1 MHQIPTSIFILGM
14 ATTVFFWAH
23 IAFAL
28 TVRFSVRH
36 DRRVVSALFASDS
49 PPGLILHKSYQMRVK
64 LFFPWVAACEMDGQ
78 SRWLRVLLWSARLAG
93 TGLMVAFLLMVGD
106 FVYLALSG
114 A

>member
-1 MHQIPTSIFILGM
+1 MHQVPTSIFVLGV

-23 IAFAL
+23 IVFAL
-28 TVRFSVRH
+28 MVRFALRH

-64 LFFPWVAACEMDGQ
+64 LFFPWVVACELDEQ
-78 SRWLRVLLWSARLAG
+78 SKLLRVLIWSARLAG
-93 TGLMVAFLLMVGD
+93 TGLIVAFLLLVGD
-106 FVYLALSG
+106 FVYLASSG